1 MNQAATWIVATVT
14 ALFASAA
21 WADEAPMQPDAAT
34 SPYQVLVFWAS
45 WCGRCD
51 TVLKDMETLQS
62 DDALSGTAIK
72 AVNLGD
78 GASAREALARKGGDR
93 LQLVVDGQALADRL
107 QVKSLPWVVVVNQS
121 GEPVYEPS
129 RQAPPSQVARYVQM
143 DLSLRL

>member
-1 MNQAATWIVATVT
+1 MAKLQHARAQA
-14 ALFASAA
+14 
-21 WADEAPMQPDAAT
+21 EA
-34 SPYQVLVFWAS
+34 
-45 WCGRCD
+45 
-51 TVLKDMETLQS
+51 
-62 DDALSGTAIK
+62 
-72 AVNLGD
+72 
-78 GASAREALARKGGDR
+78 EALARKGGDR